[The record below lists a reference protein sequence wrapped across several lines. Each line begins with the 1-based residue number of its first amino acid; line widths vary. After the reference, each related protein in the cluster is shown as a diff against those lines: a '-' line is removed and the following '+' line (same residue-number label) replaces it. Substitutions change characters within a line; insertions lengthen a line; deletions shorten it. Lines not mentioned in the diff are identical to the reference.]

1 MCDHARVRRMRRAR
15 SFGALHEAGGPRAP
29 LLRAY
34 DHWLCAGEATRRRLS
49 ARPPLRLLK
58 ADGSEESVDEVELH
72 NLKRMPDDE
81 SGCWYHIVPEA
92 LLSEEEEGTNDMV
105 KRDVVRLCRYADGY
119 RRSVATV
126 ASD

>member
-1 MCDHARVRRMRRAR
+1 MTMRVC
-15 SFGALHEAGGPRAP
+15 GACGVRDPSGPCTKQVVLER
-29 LLRAY
+29 LSY

-119 RRSVATV
+119 CRSVATV